1 MEVPPKPILLEIT
14 DSLRSLTHTV
24 ALLNDRVGKLSEDV
38 ENTKQIIHRVDEKV
52 QEHTSLEATTDDVHF
67 LEFVV
72 ETVLDHELTK
82 VSKSH
87 VAQSFKQLADR
98 YL

>member
-1 MEVPPKPILLEIT
+1 
-14 DSLRSLTHTV
+14 
-24 ALLNDRVGKLSEDV
+24 
-38 ENTKQIIHRVDEKV
+38 V